1 MRRALAVPVC
11 ALLLLLP
18 AAAQA
23 KNLPGFHSPS
33 KNITCLLVTG
43 KPAFVTCGITQ
54 AGYTAKLRHYC
65 ASPPFG
71 VDWAGFSL
79 GQSRKGEIECTGGT
93 LYDPGTEHPHYVIL
107 AYGAEWKQGSFTCDS
122 ETAGVTCT
130 NGHGH
135 GIFVSRDSY
144 KTY

>member
-79 GQSRKGEIECTGGT
+79 GQRPEGR
-93 LYDPGTEHPHYVIL
+93 DRM
-107 AYGAEWKQGSFTCDS
+107 YGRDA
-122 ETAGVTCT
+122 VRP
-130 NGHGH
+130 GHGASALRH
-135 GIFVSRDSY
+135 PRLRRQVEAGLVHL
-144 KTY
+144 